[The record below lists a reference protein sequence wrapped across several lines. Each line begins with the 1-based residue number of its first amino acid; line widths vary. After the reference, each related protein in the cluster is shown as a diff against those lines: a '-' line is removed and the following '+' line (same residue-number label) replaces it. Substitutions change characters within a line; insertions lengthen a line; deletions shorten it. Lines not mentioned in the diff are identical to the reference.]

1 MEVRDRN
8 PHLQAHHL
16 LSISQPAAHRHYGC
30 ELPNLLRLQIFS
42 SLATPIMNRCER
54 SDVPFVPSQ
63 TAHPDG
69 GRMVTLPSASRLSA
83 EGGGNQAITVLSDM
97 SEAFAPV
104 AAIVTS
110 PRICRTAH
118 PTEAACLH
126 TASADVMAIT
136 ESSISFARP
145 GLADSRHSCC
155 AHTVNSCAW
164 ARNQQTTGVSGYAL
178 SS

>member
-1 MEVRDRN
+1 
-8 PHLQAHHL
+8 
-16 LSISQPAAHRHYGC
+16 
-30 ELPNLLRLQIFS
+30 
-42 SLATPIMNRCER
+42 MNRCER

-69 GRMVTLPSASRLSA
+69 DRMVTLPSASRLSA
-83 EGGGNQAITVLSDM
+83 EGGGNQAITVLAGM

-104 AAIVTS
+104 MAAIVTS

-126 TASADVMAIT
+126 TASADVMDIT

-145 GLADSRHSCC
+145 GHADSPQLLR
-155 AHTVNSCAW
+155 AHGRTLPNSCAW
-164 ARNQQTTGVSGYAL
+164 AAQSANHRCFWLCAGIMVAIRLAGCMCEVAHTPPKQIGR
-178 SS
+178 SSPLGH